1 MCVCK
6 VPAECIRLVPA
17 RVTDA
22 CLPSLRRSGGCFP
35 LAARLCVSKKHVAPQ
50 EASLSSVYGCCR
62 ATNLRPLHSP
72 RVYCSALIIRRVTV
86 LKTGT
91 ALASPGL
98 YNSSVPS
105 TDSPTKHRFN
115 GESVDCT
122 RRASD
127 VFALQF
133 TRLVGRGCACGHL
146 PRFFF
151 FPPRCLSAVLV
162 FHLGRVCFCCHF
174 LWPLLRG
181 YGYCKVARVAQP
193 SAFQQVLL
201 SQRRPLPQVTDA
213 AHTLAFVLSP
223 APALALLH
231 WHLVFTFTEQFGG
244 RGRSGC
250 VAKARRLL
258 ILKVPASFCAGHLM
272 TKGSF
277 LSSLSHHAVT
287 HSLFAF
293 A

>member
-1 MCVCK
+1 MPASPLFG
-6 VPAECIRLVPA
+6 VPE
-17 RVTDA
+17 DA
-22 CLPSLRRSGGCFP
+22 FLSLRDS
-35 LAARLCVSKKHVAPQ
+35 VSKKHVAPQ

-122 RRASD
+122 WRASD

-151 FPPRCLSAVLV
+151 FRLGASVQYWFFTSAEFV
-162 FHLGRVCFCCHF
+162 FVATSSGPFYEGTGTAK
-174 LWPLLRG
+174 LRG
-181 YGYCKVARVAQP
+181 
-193 SAFQQVLL
+193 
-201 SQRRPLPQVTDA
+201 
-213 AHTLAFVLSP
+213 
-223 APALALLH
+223 
-231 WHLVFTFTEQFGG
+231 
-244 RGRSGC
+244 
-250 VAKARRLL
+250 
-258 ILKVPASFCAGHLM
+258 
-272 TKGSF
+272 
-277 LSSLSHHAVT
+277 
-287 HSLFAF
+287 
-293 A
+293 